1 MRIVCPLSFSK
12 NRNQWFFDFE
22 FLGDRGMSKT
32 GTDGSL
38 ISEFKGKK
46 GEPMVL

>member
-12 NRNQWFFDFE
+12 NRNQRFFNFVFFWDH
-22 FLGDRGMSKT
+22 GMSKT
-32 GTDGSL
+32 GTGGSS
-38 ISEFKGKK
+38 ISEFKAKK